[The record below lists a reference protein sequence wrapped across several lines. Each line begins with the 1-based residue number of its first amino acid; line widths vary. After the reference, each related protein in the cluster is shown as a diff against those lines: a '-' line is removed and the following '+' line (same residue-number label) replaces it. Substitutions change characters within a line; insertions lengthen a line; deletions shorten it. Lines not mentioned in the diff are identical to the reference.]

1 MGINEGDTYLLLRP
15 MDTWKRFHSKEAL
28 IAAVSKELETIPGI
42 AYNFNTADGNAHR

>member
-1 MGINEGDTYLLLRP
+1 

-42 AYNFNTADGNAHR
+42 AYNFTQPMAMRIDETI